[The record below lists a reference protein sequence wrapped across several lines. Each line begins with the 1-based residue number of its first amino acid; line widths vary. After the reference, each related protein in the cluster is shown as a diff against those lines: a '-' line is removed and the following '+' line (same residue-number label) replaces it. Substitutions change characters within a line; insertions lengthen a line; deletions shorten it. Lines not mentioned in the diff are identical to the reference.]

1 MGGPIEI
8 SAKAREWQRC
18 HDAACAVVARKYC
31 DLFEF
36 WRDCRYRPCRA
47 ARRCSG
53 DQGFCLQSRCP
64 SIPYDAG
71 NAAHMRMIAETPA
84 NADKFIRMAHYYP
97 PGSSCLHD
105 EKNQKPRAKT
115 EAREM

>member
-1 MGGPIEI
+1 MGTALRAFAHPTQGRRL
-8 SAKAREWQRC
+8 ALLWHA
-18 HDAACAVVARKYC
+18 YC
-31 DLFEF
+31 GATPTE
-36 WRDCRYRPCRA
+36 R
-47 ARRCSG
+47 S
-53 DQGFCLQSRCP
+53 
-64 SIPYDAG
+64 PYDAG